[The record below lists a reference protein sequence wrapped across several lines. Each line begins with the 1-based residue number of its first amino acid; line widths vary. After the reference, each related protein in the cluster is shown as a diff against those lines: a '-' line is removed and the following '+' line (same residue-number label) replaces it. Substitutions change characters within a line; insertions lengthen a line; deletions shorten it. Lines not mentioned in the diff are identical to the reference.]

1 MFTYSFLFL
10 TLKFVIIKSTEIMK
24 EPSSAVKKQYMI
36 RKSCDNAIYDY
47 PENIKGKYY
56 V

>member
-24 EPSSAVKKQYMI
+24 EPSSAVKKTV
-36 RKSCDNAIYDY
+36 YDQ
-47 PENIKGKYY
+47 EEL
-56 V
+56 